1 RMSVLKQA
9 IIHLKPGGIIFASFI
24 SKYAPIQDY
33 LKGLHHI
40 DDTEQII
47 RYLKDGANSPENGFT
62 TAYFWSPCEARKF
75 MADAGLEELAFAG
88 VENILCS
95 KENEVNALEEEE
107 YKKWLDYATSL
118 ANTAIFL
125 AAVNIFFM
133 WGAK

>member
-1 RMSVLKQA
+1 
-9 IIHLKPGGIIFASFI
+9 
-24 SKYAPIQDY
+24 
-33 LKGLHHI
+33 HI

-125 AAVNIFFM
+125 AAANIFFM